1 MSCETMQERIT
12 SRLAG
17 ELAAAESAELDRH
30 LAECSTCAAEAE
42 ALVGLWRALG
52 ELPEEAPGEGARRRF
67 DALLA
72 AETARQEGRP
82 VALGGLFDR
91 DRVAPLRRTLLRPG
105 LALAAMLIVG
115 LGIGFLVARR
125 DGSDVAALRREV
137 GDLHEMVAMSL
148 LEQRSVS
155 ERLRGV
161 AYTREYTGDDEKLAS
176 ALYRTMLSDPNVNV
190 RLAALEA
197 LKPLAARPA
206 EREKL
211 VAAVSRQDS
220 PLVQLSLIDLLISS
234 DSAAAKRDLAA
245 LLDNPN
251 LDPAVR
257 AYLRDRLGRSV

>member
-17 ELAAAESAELDRH
+17 ELSAAESAELDRH
-30 LAECSTCAAEAE
+30 LAACAPCAAEAA
-42 ALVGLWRALG
+42 ALASLWRELG
-52 ELPEEAPGEGARRRF
+52 ELPEEAPSEGARRRF

-72 AETARQEGRP
+72 GEAARQAGRP
-82 VALGGLFDR
+82 VALGGFR
-91 DRVAPLRRTLLRPG
+91 DAERSEPVRRPVWRSA

-115 LGIGFLVARR
+115 LGIGFLLSRQG
-125 DGSDVAALRREV
+125 GSDVAALRREV

-161 AYTREYTGDDEKLAS
+161 AYTREYTGEDEKLAS

-197 LKPLAARPA
+197 LKPLAERPA

-220 PLVQLSLIDLLISS
+220 PLVQLSLIDLLIAS
-234 DSAAAKRDLAA
+234 DSAAAKRDLKA
-245 LLDNPN
+245 LVDNPN

-257 AYLRDRLGRSV
+257 AYLRDRLGRSA